1 MPRQKRPTLTDL
13 ADAVGLSVNT
23 VSRALTQK
31 DGVSS
36 RTREAVA
43 REAERIG
50 YVSPSR
56 SARGSTK
63 VVALTVTSSIN
74 VFILR
79 LIPAVETALRAQ
91 GYDMVLHITEES
103 ADVENAVIAGMLEA
117 EPAGAIVIPVQGD
130 ASGWTDAGELPFPV
144 VAVAREIPGRDGDFV
159 AMDQHAAMYA
169 ATRHALAQ
177 GARSLYFFDEDIDTM
192 TNRIRVE
199 SFESAVRAVPEAS
212 GHVVPMPTRRFEN
225 RTSPWQLEE
234 AYRAVSA
241 LLESDAA
248 PDAMLF
254 EDDYHAVGAL
264 RALAERGV
272 RVPDDVLVV
281 GYSDH
286 PYTAYL
292 QPSLTT
298 VDVPFD
304 LIAEAAVSLLLR
316 RIAGDRT
323 PPLRRLIPGELVVRE
338 SSVRQTVD
346 PTPTM

>member
-1 MPRQKRPTLTDL
+1 
-13 ADAVGLSVNT
+13 
-23 VSRALTQK
+23 
-31 DGVSS
+31 
-36 RTREAVA
+36 
-43 REAERIG
+43 
-50 YVSPSR
+50 
-56 SARGSTK
+56 
-63 VVALTVTSSIN
+63 
-74 VFILR
+74 
-79 LIPAVETALRAQ
+79 
-91 GYDMVLHITEES
+91 MVLHITEES

-272 RVPDDVLVV
+272 RVPDDVLVI

-338 SSVRQTVD
+338 SSVRQIVD